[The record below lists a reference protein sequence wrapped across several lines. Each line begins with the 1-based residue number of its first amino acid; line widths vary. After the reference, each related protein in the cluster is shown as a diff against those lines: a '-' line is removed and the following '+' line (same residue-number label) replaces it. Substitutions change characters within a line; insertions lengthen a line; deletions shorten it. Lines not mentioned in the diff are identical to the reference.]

1 VKDNIYIPSTRTLK
15 GLLFL
20 LVLAVA
26 LGLGMSFST
35 PAHGAPLRQADSGK
49 MTGIV
54 TVRSG
59 AASGVS
65 VELRQRTNSG
75 ADTSIA
81 TTTTDASG
89 TYTFANTPSAPSDAF
104 YYIRFSGGA
113 GMLATW
119 YTFPIIYVNGSEFTV
134 PSVELG
140 DVQLSRPLADQPL
153 SLPGQLAWNSRSS
166 GETYR
171 LFIYAQGKTDKPV
184 LDSGSL
190 GTGTSYD
197 ISEGGLPDGKYE
209 GIVQVRDAVAGYGQS
224 QNRFRF
230 AVGSASINTPPTVA
244 PTDPVSVATTA
255 PTSAPLIEGD
265 KPDVRVKLSADK
277 IAVEKGSRLVYRIEV
292 QNLGAAPAEDV
303 VLTNLLPDSVTI
315 SSAQAKTSI
324 GSVGVEGNNVTAHL
338 GVLAPDTKA
347 VIEIPVS
354 VDPDAGSNVS
364 NQASI
369 TYEGASD
376 PVRSNAY
383 IAQVTESLTG
393 QGPTGTPEPT
403 AQAEPTTITAQPT
416 TQQPTASV
424 RPTTQPAVKPVAT
437 PTKPQSTTMPQTGG
451 AFPIVFAI
459 VLVVITLLARYLRGR
474 SYRRV

>member
-1 VKDNIYIPSTRTLK
+1 MKDNIYIPSTRTLK

-20 LVLAVA
+20 LMLALA
-26 LGLGMSFST
+26 LGLGISFSSA
-35 PAHGAPLRQADSGK
+35 AHGAPLRQSDAGK
-49 MTGIV
+49 MMGVV
-54 TVRSG
+54 TVKGG

-75 ADTSIA
+75 ADTSLA
-81 TTTTDASG
+81 ATTTDASG

-119 YTFPIIYVNGSEFTV
+119 YTFPIIYVSGSDFTV
-134 PSVELG
+134 PAVELG
-140 DVQLSRPLADQPL
+140 DVQLVEPTAGQPL
-153 SLPGQLAWNSRSS
+153 SLPGGLRWNGRTS

-171 LFIYAQGKTDKPV
+171 LFIYAEGKTDKPV

-190 GTGTSYD
+190 GTGTRYD

-209 GIVQVRDAVAGYGQS
+209 GVVQVRDAVAGYGQS
-224 QNRFRF
+224 QNRFHF
-230 AVGSASINTPPTVA
+230 TVGSAPIDTQPTIAPSDPTALPTTPPI
-244 PTDPVSVATTA
+244 
-255 PTSAPLIEGD
+255 TSSDSGD

-277 IAVEKGSRLVYRIEV
+277 IAVEKGAKLVYKIEV
-292 QNLGAAPAEDV
+292 QNLGAAPAQDV
-303 VLTNLLPDSVTI
+303 VLTNLLPDGVTI
-315 SSAQAKTSI
+315 ASSQAKTSI
-324 GSVGVEGNNVTAHL
+324 GSVAVEGNNVTAQL
-338 GVLAPDTKA
+338 GVLEPDARA

-364 NQASI
+364 NQASVL
-369 TYEGASD
+369 YDGVSD

-393 QGPTGTPEPT
+393 QAPTVTPEPT
-403 AQAEPTTITAQPT
+403 TQAEPTTSTAQPT
-416 TQQPTASV
+416 T
-424 RPTTQPAVKPVAT
+424 RPTTATVRATAQPTTKPVAT

-459 VLVVITLLARYLRGR
+459 VLVVVTLLARYLRGR